1 MAKARFGIFQSF
13 FVVTLISVLPIEAI
27 LKRHRRDWM
36 DNSPATFREGDLEC
50 FSDYMEMWIHRM
62 RIEGLR
68 LWLSG
73 AMRIQVVNLGSLDR
87 LNSQLS
93 ACGFAL
99 HNDPDKNY
107 IFRVMYTG
115 CLVQQQYGNNVLVL
129 NLAKGIQ
136 RFGGRTQNF
145 IMKCPLVSAPS
156 NTEHIQCDSDYIQVT
171 RQIPQQDSWNN
182 ELQWSLALRGSL
194 IVALEDAS
202 LIQLNID
209 KIGTSLTLQGKRSEI
224 MSPVTVLEKI
234 GEFLALKLVSGQY
247 AYSMEATC
255 PNVSQIS
262 AEETV
267 LHIFKRRMGLTKRG
281 SFESDTFTLS
291 NVSVDKTDVFT
302 VHENRDFVQ
311 LIIPTALILQT
322 KPCTTDQELLQ
333 PFYRVKVQLTFK
345 ETNHQMYWIME
356 NSFPCTVSGTNAPI
370 PTLRPT
376 LSSSTSPAEA
386 YTTGSETTGDP
397 STTLKPTVSYPT
409 SSTDVLMTLDDDQI
423 TTTTATRLPTL
434 SYPLSMPEAYT
445 TAPVTNQQ
453 RLPVTRDEIT
463 RTPKPTLPFSTP
475 TREAFTAYRTGS
487 GTDMPI
493 ATAPVDLTTISIPNP
508 LEAALSSST
517 DVYTTAPAK
526 PPGTSTHLHLSP
538 DPPVEA
544 VTWTHISTSYPPD
557 PATTTS
563 DSNTYTSNVTPLDL
577 HGNEATRNTTEAA
590 DVGGAG
596 AQGGEPQG
604 VTPGSAGTRH
614 LNQTE
619 SHSPQVGNGT
629 QGMDFHSNSGTTE
642 SNRAV
647 TEAMF
652 QVGFQ

>member
-1 MAKARFGIFQSF
+1 MAKARFGIFQSV
-13 FVVTLISVLPIEAI
+13 FVVTLISVFPIEAMV
-27 LKRHRRDWM
+27 LKSQKRDWM

-50 FSDYMEMWIHRM
+50 FSDYMEVWIHRM

-93 ACGFAL
+93 ACGFSL

-107 IFRVMYTG
+107 IFRAMYSG

-136 RFGGRTQNF
+136 RFGGRSQNF
-145 IMKCPLVSAPS
+145 IMKCPLVSAAS

-171 RQIPQQDSWNN
+171 RQIPQDSWNN

-209 KIGTSLTLQGKRSEI
+209 KAGTSLTLQGRRREI

-255 PNVSQIS
+255 PEVSQNS

-281 SFESDTFTLS
+281 IESDTFTLN
-291 NVSVDKTDVFT
+291 NVSVDGTDVFT

-322 KPCTTDQELLQ
+322 KPCTTDQGLLQ
-333 PFYRVKVQLTFK
+333 PFYRVQVQLTFK

-376 LSSSTSPAEA
+376 ISSSTSPAEA
-386 YTTGSETTGDP
+386 YTTGSETGDP
-397 STTLKPTVSYPT
+397 NTTLKPTVSYP
-409 SSTDVLMTLDDDQI
+409 SSPTDTLTTLDDDQI
-423 TTTTATRLPTL
+423 TTTTATTLPTL
-434 SYPLSMPEAYT
+434 SYTLSMPEAYT
-445 TAPVTNQQ
+445 TDPVTNEQ
-453 RLPVTRDEIT
+453 RLPVTRDGIT
-463 RTPKPTLPFSTP
+463 RTPKPTLSFSTS
-475 TREAFTAYRTGS
+475 THEAFMAYRTSS
-487 GTDMPI
+487 GTDRPI
-493 ATAPVDLTTISIPNP
+493 ATASVDLTTISIPNP
-508 LEAALSSST
+508 LEAALSSFP

-526 PPGTSTHLHLSP
+526 PPGTSTYLHLSP
-538 DPPVEA
+538 DPPVEDLA
-544 VTWTHISTSYPPD
+544 VTWTDVSTSYPPD
-557 PATTTS
+557 PVTTSS

-590 DVGGAG
+590 DVGGVG
-596 AQGGEPQG
+596 AQDEGPQR
-604 VTPGSAGTRH
+604 VTLGSAGTRQP
-614 LNQTE
+614 NQTE
-619 SHSPQVGNGT
+619 SHSPQDGNGT

-642 SNRAV
+642 SDRAV